1 MPPRGQFS
9 YADLY
14 QKIVDR
20 RKLEFKDSGL
30 DDGEGDAELYIEYR
44 DEENGEYFRIEGDE
58 DLEIALERNEKLTL
72 AVRGVGS

>member
-1 MPPRGQFS
+1 MPPRGQFN

-20 RKLEFKDSGL
+20 RKLEFKDSGNGE
-30 DDGEGDAELYIEYR
+30 DGELELEIEYR

-58 DLEIALERNEKLTL
+58 DLEVGVERNEKLTL
-72 AVRGVGS
+72 AVRVAGD